1 MADGTHPLGVDVV
14 NQATGSTP
22 RPYRRCV
29 LTLLRRPLREADAT
43 STFYVLTAVAALAFA
58 LCFTLNLV
66 FQYRV
71 VGLDPFQMVL
81 VGTVLEATCFL
92 FEVPTGLVADLHSRR
107 VSVIIGFFLIGAG
120 FAVEGIFATFAAA
133 VIGNVIW
140 GIGYTFTSGAL
151 QAWIT
156 DEVGEENVSRVFT
169 RETQVDLTFS
179 IVGTLAAGALGLV
192 GLRAPVIAAGAT
204 MMLLAVGLWAVMPE
218 RHFHPTPRGDRETF
232 GHLKDQL
239 VAGLRIAR
247 GRQVVRVFLLVSL
260 LVGLASEVFDRLW
273 RVRVLDTFAMPAL
286 FGGDEAI
293 AFTVFALI
301 GTLVSLAASLA
312 SGRWLPRRV
321 IDANPG
327 LPVALSALVQVVGV
341 VGVALL
347 ANLWLAL
354 ACVWLRGAAMAFSAP
369 IESTWLNRNLD
380 GSTRATVLSMN
391 SQANAIGQ
399 VAGGPPL
406 GALATRT
413 SIPVA
418 LVVAAVVQ
426 APTVLAFLRVRRTA
440 GATSSVSASV
450 PVE

>member
-1 MADGTHPLGVDVV
+1 
-14 NQATGSTP
+14 
-22 RPYRRCV
+22 
-29 LTLLRRPLREADAT
+29 
-43 STFYVLTAVAALAFA
+43 
-58 LCFTLNLV
+58 
-66 FQYRV
+66 
-71 VGLDPFQMVL
+71 
-81 VGTVLEATCFL
+81 
-92 FEVPTGLVADLHSRR
+92 
-107 VSVIIGFFLIGAG
+107 
-120 FAVEGIFATFAAA
+120 
-133 VIGNVIW
+133 
-140 GIGYTFTSGAL
+140 
-151 QAWIT
+151 
-156 DEVGEENVSRVFT
+156 
-169 RETQVDLTFS
+169 
-179 IVGTLAAGALGLV
+179 
-192 GLRAPVIAAGAT
+192 

-301 GTLVSLAASLA
+301 GTVVSLAASLA

-321 IDANPG
+321 VDTT
-327 LPVALSALVQVVGV
+327 PVCRWPCRRWSRSSGSSASPCSGTCGSRSPACGCAAPRWRSVVPSSR
-341 VGVALL
+341 
-347 ANLWLAL
+347 
-354 ACVWLRGAAMAFSAP
+354 RGSTATSTAP
-369 IESTWLNRNLD
+369 
-380 GSTRATVLSMN
+380 TRATVLSMN

-426 APTVLAFLRVRRTA
+426 APTVLAILRVRRTA
-440 GATSSVSASV
+440 GTTSSVSASV